1 MPNVTVEVTVEQ
13 VQKVLGSKSM
23 ASVRSWLKA
32 QGVTLPASR
41 RAAIAE
47 RVLKLITDQKV
58 TIDQVEAGLIEIE
71 EAGGKRIHLYRID
84 PIRTNLET
92 IENQLQSLTVTPASG
107 RVAAPALPSLTKR
120 VYLTNDSKSI
130 RAKWAETHT
139 AYIQQLPS
147 LQLRPDKS
155 TKIIVLNFNKATG
168 LIQLRYDKPE
178 TTHPHCLGGRTP
190 PAEYYAY
197 FKEQVENL
205 FGLSLE
211 AVELRPCLAKIIN
224 ASPRIVEVGANEQL
238 TDDGYTIKLAPKLKG
253 KDVRDAKDYGAMNKH
268 GAAVRVHEVE
278 SVTWL
283 VAPSNGK
290 ITRTV
295 RTHIDGRESYIRFD
309 ADCHEAEIDY
319 VLAQLV

>member
-1 MPNVTVEVTVEQ
+1 MSKVTVEHVE
-13 VQKVLGSKSM
+13 KVIGSKSM

-32 QGVTLPASR
+32 QGVTLTASR
-41 RAAIAE
+41 RNAIAE
-47 RVLKLITDQKV
+47 RILKFITDDKI
-58 TIDQVEAGLIEIE
+58 TIHQLEAGLIEIE
-71 EAGGKRIHLYRID
+71 EAGSKRIHLYRVD
-84 PIRTNLET
+84 PSQKNLGL
-92 IENQLQSLTVTPASG
+92 IEKQLQSLNVAPTSG
-107 RVAAPALPSLTKR
+107 RVAAPTLPSSTKR
-120 VYLTNDSKSI
+120 VYLTNDNKGI

-139 AYIQQLPS
+139 GYIQQLPS
-147 LQLRPDKS
+147 LQLRPEKS
-155 TKIIVLNFNKATG
+155 TKIVVLNFNKVTG

-178 TTHPHCLGGRTP
+178 TTHPHGLGGRTP
-190 PAEYYAY
+190 PAGYFAY

-205 FGLSLE
+205 FGLALD
-211 AVELRPCLAKIIN
+211 AVELRPGLAKIIN

-253 KDVRDAKDYGAMNKH
+253 KDVRDAKDFGAMNKH

-283 VAPSNGK
+283 VVPSNGK

-295 RTHIDGRESYIRFD
+295 HTHIDGRESYVRFD